1 MRLRG
6 DDDADADDDGDVD
19 TDDIGDVG
27 DDDDDEKHQVLVGS
41 HPSYPLPP
49 TPIMKKAR

>member
-6 DDDADADDDGDVD
+6 DDDADADDDGDGD
-19 TDDIGDVG
+19 ADDVS

>member
-6 DDDADADDDGDVD
+6 DDDADADDD
-19 TDDIGDVG
+19 G

-41 HPSYPLPP
+41 HPSYLLPP
-49 TPIMKKAR
+49 TPTMKKAR